1 MALRRLQEKHDGN
14 CNDRMRSK
22 TSNHCHVRSMV
33 SEDLFRYGSAVRCFD
48 FPLAPILWVMS
59 RKCSV
64 WVGVSRR

>member
-33 SEDLFRYGSAVRCFD
+33 SEDLFRYGSAVQ
-48 FPLAPILWVMS
+48 
-59 RKCSV
+59 
-64 WVGVSRR
+64 